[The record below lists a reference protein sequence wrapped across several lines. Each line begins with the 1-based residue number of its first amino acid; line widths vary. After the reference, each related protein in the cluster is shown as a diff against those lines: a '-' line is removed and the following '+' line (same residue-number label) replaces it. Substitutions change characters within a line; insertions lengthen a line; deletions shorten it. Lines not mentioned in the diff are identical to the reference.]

1 MDKGKMISMM
11 VDRYEQFVLPESIL
25 LELINLGDR
34 CVEAKQKQFD
44 MEGAKNIPF
53 TWEDRKFDLAFEPDM
68 AEIIYGTRNILENL
82 TKEERFNVF
91 CVMEI
96 GRWID
101 YKRGFDIDAVI
112 NFINWAD
119 EWYVEKKQTDFKTDY
134 LWGKTTLSKWLRAG
148 WEIIGP
154 EYKRRRS
161 LKLQKATILR
171 KLEPLPYIIG
181 HIAVIDEVE
190 NKAERKGAAQGAGGK
205 KSNLRLLRDPGIV
218 LTLEYKGITGT
229 VEFSKRDYVYHGAI
243 KGGVNGDSLY
253 EGQTLELL
261 IDAFRG
267 AAQKALK
274 E

>member
-1 MDKGKMISMM
+1 MDKEKMIGMM
-11 VDRYEQFVLPESIL
+11 VDRYEQFVLPECTL

-34 CVEAKQKQFD
+34 YVEAKQKQFD

-53 TWEDRKFDLAFEPDM
+53 TWDDRKFDLAYGPDM
-68 AEIIYGTRNILENL
+68 AEIIFGTRNILENL
-82 TKEERFNVF
+82 SKEERFNVF

-101 YKRGFDIDAVI
+101 YKRGFDMDAVI

-119 EWYVEKKQTDFKTDY
+119 EWYIERKQTDFKAEY

-148 WEIIGP
+148 WETIGP

-161 LKLQKATILR
+161 LKLQKPTILT

-181 HIAVIDEVE
+181 HVAIFDTPSQDAD
-190 NKAERKGAAQGAGGK
+190 NK
-205 KSNLRLLRDPGIV
+205 KSKLRLLRDPGIV
-218 LTLEYKGITGT
+218 LTLEYKGVNGT
-229 VEFSKRDYVYHGAI
+229 VEFSKRDYLYHGAI
-243 KGGVNGDSLY
+243 NGGEKEGSLY
-253 EGQTLELL
+253 EGETLELL

-267 AAQKALK
+267 AAQRMLK
-274 E
+274 G